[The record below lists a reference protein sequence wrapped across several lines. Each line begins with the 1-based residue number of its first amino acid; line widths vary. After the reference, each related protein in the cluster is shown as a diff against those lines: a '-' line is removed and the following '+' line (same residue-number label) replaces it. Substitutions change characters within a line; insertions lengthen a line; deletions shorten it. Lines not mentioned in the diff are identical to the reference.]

1 MKVNIKKKK
10 SRRRNLKNEIIIL
23 NKEKIEE
30 LKLEKREILI
40 YVLICLVDSS
50 YTIREMCG
58 ILGIGFQLYQ
68 VEKYCKTLIDKKL
81 IKENG
86 DKFIIIRRKK

>member
-1 MKVNIKKKK
+1 M
-10 SRRRNLKNEIIIL
+10 KNEIIIL
-23 NKEKIEE
+23 NKEKIEK

-40 YVLICLVDSS
+40 YVLICLVDGS
-50 YTIREMCG
+50 YTIKEMCG

-68 VEKYCKTLIDKKL
+68 VKKYCKTLIDKKL

-86 DKFIIIRRKK
+86 DKFTIIGGKND